1 MTTSDSDK
9 SARIERIR
17 AIVNEDYDR
26 IMKSDDAFVILNL
39 SSDASHDEAMARYE
53 RYERFYRAENFQ
65 RLGDG
70 DLTRKA
76 LDIRRAVGRAIV
88 DVQAEL
94 GSSSA
99 LSEGLDM
106 AAIPEVEPNFAA
118 LGDIYF
124 RDGLT
129 YVKLGDLEEGSKC
142 FRRAC
147 DYDPTQGLAL
157 AYLAYTTFRQRMND
171 PDLVDESRA
180 NLAQARRMEPQNA
193 DVHVLV
199 ARFHM
204 KLGEAEEAQEAI
216 AAVERLMPDH
226 PKLNKLHSR
235 FQALTS

>member
-1 MTTSDSDK
+1 MSTSDSDK

-26 IMKSDDAFVILNL
+26 IMRTDDAFVILNL
-39 SSDASHDEAMARYE
+39 TPDASHDEAMARYE

-94 GSSSA
+94 GASSA
-99 LSEGLDM
+99 ENEEIDM
-106 AAIPEVEPNFAA
+106 ASIPDVEPNFAA

-129 YVKLGDLEEGSKC
+129 YVKLGDLEQGSRC

-171 PDLVDESRA
+171 PDLIDEARA
-180 NLAQARRMEPQNA
+180 NLAQARRMEPKNA

-204 KLGEAEEAQEAI
+204 KLGEAEVAREAI
-216 AAVERLMPDH
+216 SEVQRLMPDH
-226 PKLNKLHSR
+226 PKLGKLHHR
-235 FQALTS
+235 LQALTN